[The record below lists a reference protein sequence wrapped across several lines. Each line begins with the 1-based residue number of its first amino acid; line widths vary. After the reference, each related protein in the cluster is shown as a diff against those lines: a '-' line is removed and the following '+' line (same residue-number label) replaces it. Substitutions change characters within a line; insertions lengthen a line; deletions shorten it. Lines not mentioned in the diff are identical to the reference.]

1 MFTPQ
6 VIATTC
12 AVSYN
17 RDSTTSSR
25 PMRYVVP
32 AVLLVV
38 AAIHALPV
46 IGILGASQLSRLYGL
61 PVNDAN
67 LELVLRH
74 RALLFGLL
82 AAFLSYA
89 AFKPEL
95 HRLALV
101 AGVAS
106 VSSFLV
112 LAALVGPYN
121 QAIAT
126 VVRVDWVALALLVV
140 AAVVHLQPR

>member
-1 MFTPQ
+1 
-6 VIATTC
+6 
-12 AVSYN
+12 
-17 RDSTTSSR
+17 
-25 PMRYVVP
+25 MRFVVP

-38 AAIHALPV
+38 AAIHVLPV
-46 IGILGASQLSRLYGL
+46 IGVLGASQLSRLYGL
-61 PVNDAN
+61 PVHDAN

-82 AAFLSYA
+82 AAFLGYA

-95 HRLALV
+95 HRLALI

-112 LAALVGPYN
+112 LASLVGPYN
-121 QAIAT
+121 QAMAT
-126 VVRVDWVALALLVV
+126 VVRVDGVALALLVV
-140 AAVVHLQPR
+140 AAVVHLQAR

>member
-1 MFTPQ
+1 
-6 VIATTC
+6 
-12 AVSYN
+12 
-17 RDSTTSSR
+17 
-25 PMRYVVP
+25 MRYVVP

-106 VSSFLV
+106 VASFLV
-112 LAALVGPYN
+112 FAALGGPYN
-121 QAIAT
+121 
-126 VVRVDWVALALLVV
+126 
-140 AAVVHLQPR
+140 

>member
-1 MFTPQ
+1 
-6 VIATTC
+6 
-12 AVSYN
+12 
-17 RDSTTSSR
+17 
-25 PMRYVVP
+25 MRFVVP
-32 AVLLVV
+32 AVLLLV
-38 AAIHALPV
+38 AGIHALPV
-46 IGILGASQLSRLYGL
+46 LGVLGAGQLSRLYGL

-67 LELVLRH
+67 LELLLRH

-82 AAFLSYA
+82 AAFLGYA
-89 AFKPEL
+89 AFQPEL
-95 HRLALV
+95 HRLALI

-112 LAALVGPYN
+112 LAVLVGPYN

-140 AAVVHLQPR
+140 AAVAHLQSR

>member
-6 VIATTC
+6 VVASTC

-17 RDSTTSSR
+17 QDSTTSSL
-25 PMRYVVP
+25 PMRYIVP

-82 AAFLSYA
+82 AAFLGYA

-95 HRLALV
+95 HRLALI

-126 VVRVDWVALALLVV
+126 VVRVDWVALALLVL
-140 AAVVHLQPR
+140 AAAAHLQSR

>member
-1 MFTPQ
+1 
-6 VIATTC
+6 
-12 AVSYN
+12 
-17 RDSTTSSR
+17 
-25 PMRYVVP
+25 MRFVVP

-46 IGILGASQLSRLYGL
+46 IGILGANQLSRLYGL

-82 AAFLSYA
+82 AAFLGYA

-95 HRLALV
+95 HRLALI

>member
-1 MFTPQ
+1 
-6 VIATTC
+6 
-12 AVSYN
+12 
-17 RDSTTSSR
+17 
-25 PMRYVVP
+25 MRFFVHV
-32 AVLLVV
+32 VLLVV

-46 IGILGASQLSRLYGL
+46 VGILGASQLSRLYGL

-82 AAFLSYA
+82 AAFLGYA

>member
-1 MFTPQ
+1 M
-6 VIATTC
+6 
-12 AVSYN
+12 
-17 RDSTTSSR
+17 
-25 PMRYVVP
+25 
-32 AVLLVV
+32 
-38 AAIHALPV
+38 PV
-46 IGILGASQLSRLYGL
+46 IGVLGANQLSRLYGL

-82 AAFLSYA
+82 AAFLGYA

-95 HRLALV
+95 HRLALI

>member
-6 VIATTC
+6 VIASTC

-17 RDSTTSSR
+17 QDSTTSSL

-82 AAFLSYA
+82 AAFLGYA

-95 HRLALV
+95 HRLALI

-126 VVRVDWVALALLVV
+126 VVRVDWVALALLVL
-140 AAVVHLQPR
+140 AAAAHLQSR

>member
-1 MFTPQ
+1 
-6 VIATTC
+6 
-12 AVSYN
+12 
-17 RDSTTSSR
+17 
-25 PMRYVVP
+25 MRFVVP

-46 IGILGASQLSRLYGL
+46 IGILGSSQLSRLYGL
-61 PVNDAN
+61 PVPDAN

-82 AAFLSYA
+82 AAFLGYA

-95 HRLALV
+95 HRLALI

-112 LAALVGPYN
+112 LAGLVGPYN
-121 QAIAT
+121 QAMAT
-126 VVRVDWVALALLVV
+126 VVRVDGVAMALLVV
-140 AAVVHLQPR
+140 AAVVHLQAR

>member
-1 MFTPQ
+1 
-6 VIATTC
+6 
-12 AVSYN
+12 
-17 RDSTTSSR
+17 
-25 PMRYVVP
+25 MRFVVP

-38 AAIHALPV
+38 AAIHVPPV
-46 IGILGASQLSRLYGL
+46 IGILGASQLARLYGL
-61 PVNDAN
+61 PVHDAN

-82 AAFLSYA
+82 AAFLCYA

-95 HRLALV
+95 HRLALI

-121 QAIAT
+121 QAMAI
-126 VVRVDWVALALLVV
+126 VVRVDGVALTLLLV

>member
-1 MFTPQ
+1 
-6 VIATTC
+6 
-12 AVSYN
+12 
-17 RDSTTSSR
+17 
-25 PMRYVVP
+25 MRYVVP
-32 AVLLVV
+32 SVLLVV

-82 AAFLSYA
+82 AAFLGYA

-126 VVRVDWVALALLVV
+126 VVRVDWVALALLVL
-140 AAVVHLQPR
+140 AAAAHLQSR